1 MIGYVKCFDSDKAMS
16 LKVSNKKL
24 LKTYIKILKKISSLV
39 SKKFGSEYVYGDSD
53 KYIETKFKSY
63 GGKVNTNFQG

>member
-1 MIGYVKCFDSDKAMS
+1 MS

-53 KYIETKFKSY
+53 KCIKTKLSHME
-63 GGKVNTNFQG
+63 VR